1 MKEWRATYAREDQA
15 VTKPQQPTPG
25 PDASRPT
32 DPGGAQP
39 QEDPDAGSSAYEGAT
54 PAYPNATSPQQ
65 PLTTTTDTPPADPA
79 PGTQPAVADL
89 EPGPDD
95 ATIIAPPAA
104 AVAAPEANGTEISGD
119 DPFGINEPITADYDD
134 PFGINEPA
142 EAATDLGEGGTVI
155 RPAPDADTVLEAPTQ
170 DYQAISAEPQSPA
183 DDLFRSSD
191 EPAKPDQTAVLSAPE
206 NARLRREERAAA
218 RERSLG
224 RVKTTEEEPEP
235 APVTLFTTPSTYRAF
250 PSFGFLLLR
259 LVVAAVL
266 GVRAWRHWAEL
277 TLTRQVWDTSLLRHG
292 TLMGWITIGVEIGV
306 AVLLLLGLGTRIAG
320 FLLLA
325 YAAVLLVFLDWGAAN
340 IIQRGYFGFLGDL
353 DLVLAVL
360 GLFLFTAGGGRIG
373 FDGSIHTSRIRRK
386 NDRLIA

>member
-1 MKEWRATYAREDQA
+1 M
-15 VTKPQQPTPG
+15 TKPQQPTPG

-155 RPAPDADTVLEAPTQ
+155 RPAPDADTVLEAPAQ

-191 EPAKPDQTAVLSAPE
+191 EPAKPDQTAVLSM
-206 NARLRREERAAA
+206 LGCAA
-218 RERSLG
+218 RNGQRPG
-224 RVKTTEEEPEP
+224 NVP
-235 APVTLFTTPSTYRAF
+235 
-250 PSFGFLLLR
+250 
-259 LVVAAVL
+259 
-266 GVRAWRHWAEL
+266 WA
-277 TLTRQVWDTSLLRHG
+277 G
-292 TLMGWITIGVEIGV
+292 
-306 AVLLLLGLGTRIAG
+306 
-320 FLLLA
+320 
-325 YAAVLLVFLDWGAAN
+325 
-340 IIQRGYFGFLGDL
+340 
-353 DLVLAVL
+353 
-360 GLFLFTAGGGRIG
+360 
-373 FDGSIHTSRIRRK
+373 
-386 NDRLIA
+386 